1 MSEAGRLKRVL
12 TGLALALGAWAL
24 VFHAPVQVFVAALV
38 LLAGLTLH
46 EFYRIATQSGLQPLS
61 KAGLVAAVLWILVPN
76 LDRGYFA
83 IMLALALLGAATLAH
98 IAVDKI
104 LSAAAVTAL
113 GVLYV
118 AGPVL
123 ASILLHAVSP
133 HWLVLVLVT
142 VAVGDSVAWA
152 VGKLLGRHQ
161 LAPVLSPKKTWE
173 GTAASVLAGV
183 LAGTVYAARFLE
195 SDISLAAAAALA
207 LALNLAGQLGDL
219 VESALKRSANVKDS
233 SSLLPGHGG
242 LLDRLDGM
250 LFAVPLAYGYLQ
262 LA

>member
-1 MSEAGRLKRVL
+1 MKRVL

-24 VFHAPVQVFVAALV
+24 AFHAPVQVFWAASV

-46 EFYRIATQSGLQPLS
+46 EFYRIAARSGLQPLS
-61 KAGLVAAVLWILVPN
+61 KAGLAAAVLWIVVPN
-76 LDRGYFA
+76 LDRGYLA
-83 IMLALALLGAATLAH
+83 TILALALLGAATLAH
-98 IAVDKI
+98 LAVDKI
-104 LSAAAVTAL
+104 LLSAAVTAL

-123 ASILLHAVSP
+123 ASIRLHERSP
-133 HWLVLVLVT
+133 HWLVLVIVT
-142 VAVGDSVAWA
+142 VAVGDSVALA
-152 VGKLLGRHQ
+152 AGRLFGRHQ

-173 GTAASVLAGV
+173 GTAASVLASV
-183 LAGTVYAARFLE
+183 LAGTGYAAHFLE
-195 SDISLAAAAALA
+195 GDISLAAAAGLA

>member
-1 MSEAGRLKRVL
+1 MKRVL

-24 VFHAPVQVFVAALV
+24 VFHAPVQVFVAAAV

-46 EFYRIATQSGLQPLS
+46 EFYRLAARSGLQPLS

-83 IMLALALLGAATLAH
+83 IMLALAVLGAATLAH
-98 IAVDKI
+98 LSVDKI
-104 LSAAAVTAL
+104 LSSAAVTTL

-123 ASILLHAVSP
+123 ASILLHSVSP
-133 HWLVLVLVT
+133 HWLALAVVT
-142 VAVGDSVAWA
+142 VAVGDSVALP
-152 VGKLLGRHQ
+152 VGKLVGRHK
-161 LAPVLSPKKTWE
+161 LAPVLSPRKTWE
-173 GTAASVLAGV
+173 GTAASVVASV
-183 LAGTVYAARFLE
+183 LVGTGYSARFLDGE
-195 SDISLAAAAALA
+195 IGLAAAAALA
-207 LALNLAGQLGDL
+207 LALNLSGQLGDL
-219 VESALKRSANVKDS
+219 VESALKRSANLKDS

>member
-1 MSEAGRLKRVL
+1 MKRVL

-24 VFHAPVQVFVAALV
+24 VFHAPVQVFVAAAV

-46 EFYRIATQSGLQPLS
+46 EFYRLAARSGLQPLS
-61 KAGLVAAVLWILVPN
+61 KAGLVAAVLWILLPN

-83 IMLALALLGAATLAH
+83 IMLALAVLGAATLAH
-98 IAVDKI
+98 LSVDKI
-104 LSAAAVTAL
+104 LSSAAVTTL

-123 ASILLHAVSP
+123 ASILLHSVSP
-133 HWLVLVLVT
+133 HWLALAVVT
-142 VAVGDSVAWA
+142 VAVGDSVALP
-152 VGKLLGRHQ
+152 VGKLVGRHP
-161 LAPVLSPKKTWE
+161 LAPVLSPRKTWE
-173 GTAASVLAGV
+173 GTAASVVASV
-183 LAGTVYAARFLE
+183 LAGTGYAARFLDGE
-195 SDISLAAAAALA
+195 IGLAAAAALA
-207 LALNLAGQLGDL
+207 LALNLSGQLGDL
-219 VESALKRSANVKDS
+219 VESALKRSANLKDS

>member
-1 MSEAGRLKRVL
+1 MKRVL

-24 VFHAPVQVFVAALV
+24 VFHAPVQVFVAAAV

-46 EFYRIATQSGLQPLS
+46 EFYRIAARSGLQPLS

-83 IMLALALLGAATLAH
+83 IMLALAVLGAATLAH
-98 IAVDKI
+98 LSVDKI
-104 LSAAAVTAL
+104 LSSAAVTTL

-123 ASILLHAVSP
+123 ASILLHSVSP
-133 HWLVLVLVT
+133 HWLALAVVT
-142 VAVGDSVAWA
+142 VAVGDSVALP
-152 VGKLLGRHQ
+152 VGKLVGRHQ
-161 LAPVLSPKKTWE
+161 LAPVLSPRKTWE
-173 GTAASVLAGV
+173 GTAASVVASV
-183 LAGTVYAARFLE
+183 LAGTAYAARFLDGE
-195 SDISLAAAAALA
+195 IGLAAAAALA

-219 VESALKRSANVKDS
+219 VESALKRSANLKDS

>member
-1 MSEAGRLKRVL
+1 MKRVL

-24 VFHAPVQVFVAALV
+24 VFHAPVQVFVAAAV

-46 EFYRIATQSGLQPLS
+46 EFYRLAARSGLQPLS

-83 IMLALALLGAATLAH
+83 IMLALAVLGAATLAH
-98 IAVDKI
+98 LSVDKI
-104 LSAAAVTAL
+104 LSSAAVTTL

-123 ASILLHAVSP
+123 ASILLHSVSP
-133 HWLVLVLVT
+133 HWLALAVVT
-142 VAVGDSVAWA
+142 VAVGDSVALP
-152 VGKLLGRHQ
+152 VGKLVGRHK
-161 LAPVLSPKKTWE
+161 LAPVLSPRKTWE
-173 GTAASVLAGV
+173 GTAASVVASV
-183 LAGTVYAARFLE
+183 LAGTGYSARFLDGE
-195 SDISLAAAAALA
+195 IGLAAAAALA
-207 LALNLAGQLGDL
+207 LALNLSGQLGDL
-219 VESALKRSANVKDS
+219 VESALKRSANLKDS

>member
-1 MSEAGRLKRVL
+1 MKRVL

-24 VFHAPVQVFVAALV
+24 VFHAPVQVFVAAAV

-46 EFYRIATQSGLQPLS
+46 EFYRIAARSGLQPLS

-98 IAVDKI
+98 LPVDKI
-104 LSAAAVTAL
+104 LSSAAVTAL

-123 ASILLHAVSP
+123 ASILLHSVSP
-133 HWLVLVLVT
+133 HWLALAVVT
-142 VAVGDSVAWA
+142 VAVGDSVALP
-152 VGKLLGRHQ
+152 VGKLVGRHA
-161 LAPVLSPKKTWE
+161 LAPVLSPRKTWE
-173 GTAASVLAGV
+173 GTAASVVASV
-183 LAGTVYAARFLE
+183 LAGTGYAARFLDGE
-195 SDISLAAAAALA
+195 IGLAAAAALA
-207 LALNLAGQLGDL
+207 LALNLVGQLGDL
-219 VESALKRSANVKDS
+219 VESALKRSANLKDS

>member
-1 MSEAGRLKRVL
+1 MKRVL
-12 TGLALALGAWAL
+12 TGVALALGAWAL
-24 VFHAPVQVFVAALV
+24 VFHAPVQVFVAVLV

-46 EFYRIATQSGLQPLS
+46 EFYRIAAQSGLQPLS

-104 LSAAAVTAL
+104 LSSAAVTAL

-133 HWLVLVLVT
+133 HWLVLVLIT

-152 VGKLLGRHQ
+152 VGRLLGRHQ
-161 LAPVLSPKKTWE
+161 LAPVLSPRKTWE

-195 SDISLAAAAALA
+195 SDISLAAAAGLA

>member
-1 MSEAGRLKRVL
+1 MKRVL

-24 VFHAPVQVFVAALV
+24 VFHAPVQVFVAAAV

-46 EFYRIATQSGLQPLS
+46 EFYRLAARSGLQPLS

-83 IMLALALLGAATLAH
+83 IMLALAVLGAATLAH
-98 IAVDKI
+98 LSVDKI
-104 LSAAAVTAL
+104 LPSAAVTTL

-123 ASILLHAVSP
+123 ASILLHSVSP
-133 HWLVLVLVT
+133 HWLALAVVT
-142 VAVGDSVAWA
+142 VAVGDSVALP
-152 VGKLLGRHQ
+152 VGKLVGRHK
-161 LAPVLSPKKTWE
+161 LAPVLSPRKTWE
-173 GTAASVLAGV
+173 GTAASVVASV
-183 LAGTVYAARFLE
+183 LAGTGYSARFLDGE
-195 SDISLAAAAALA
+195 IGLAAAAALA
-207 LALNLAGQLGDL
+207 LALNLSGQLGDL
-219 VESALKRSANVKDS
+219 VESALKRSANLKDS